1 MAAATK
7 FLILYLIPVISLA
20 VTFGTYIFVYGES
33 VDHPLIDFSL
43 VLVMLG
49 FLFSSSLSVRL
60 ISHFSGGN
68 VNYLGITFAV
78 VGWLLGVIPVSL
90 YVLFLLQ

>member
-1 MAAATK
+1 MSTATK

-20 VTFGTYIFVYGES
+20 VNFGTYIFVYGES

-43 VLVMLG
+43 VLVISG
-49 FLFSSSLSVRL
+49 FLFSSGLSIRL
-60 ISHFSGGN
+60 ISHFLDGN

-78 VGWLLGVIPVSL
+78 VGWLLGLIPVSL